1 MIFIA
6 RRGKKT
12 PQLDLAFVLVEI
24 KNKIK
29 HTHTKK
35 KQTKGEGKA
44 RERKHNQASK
54 MLLWVYFFKC

>member
-1 MIFIA
+1 MMFIA

-29 HTHTKK
+29 HTHT
-35 KQTKGEGKA
+35 
-44 RERKHNQASK
+44 HNTETDVTA
-54 MLLWVYFFKC
+54 V